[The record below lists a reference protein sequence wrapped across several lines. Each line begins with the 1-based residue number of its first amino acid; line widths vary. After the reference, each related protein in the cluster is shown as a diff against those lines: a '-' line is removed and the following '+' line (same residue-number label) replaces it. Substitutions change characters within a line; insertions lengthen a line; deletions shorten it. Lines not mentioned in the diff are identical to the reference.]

1 MPVSSSAMRGFFFW
15 PPRVILSVSKIP
27 FLTRMNAFENAMEQ
41 LGKAAARMQL
51 DPKTL
56 ERLKSPDRILKFDL
70 EIAMDS
76 GEKKSFPAYRVQWN
90 RARGPYKGGIRYA
103 PVVDLDEVKALSFWM
118 TIKTAVLSVPLG
130 GGKGGIVVDPKTLSL
145 GELERLTRAFA
156 RALAPHVGPDLDVPA
171 PDMNT
176 SGREMAWFLDEYEK
190 VIGRSAPG
198 VVTGKPLALG
208 GSLGRDAATGRGGF
222 FLLDAAY
229 ALAGLEGGKRRIAV
243 QGFGNVG
250 YWFAK
255 LAASV
260 GWQIVAVSD
269 SKGGV
274 YNANG
279 LDIDLLIGAKH
290 QKKNL
295 SDSGLGQAITQEELL
310 TCACDVLVPAALE
323 NQVTSE
329 IAERIQAKLVLELA
343 NGPTTPEADDVLERR
358 GITVVPDVLANA
370 GGVTV
375 SYFEWVQNLT
385 REAWTEETVDEK
397 LRAKMLRAWDDLLE
411 TRRTYGGT
419 LRMCAFIGAVH
430 ALSEAMNF
438 RGTL

>member
-1 MPVSSSAMRGFFFW
+1 
-15 PPRVILSVSKIP
+15 
-27 FLTRMNAFENAMEQ
+27 MNAFQNAMTQ
-41 LGKAAARMQL
+41 LEKAASMMKL
-51 DPKTL
+51 DPGTF
-56 ERLKSPDRILKFDL
+56 ERLKTPDRILKFDL
-70 EIAMDS
+70 CITMDS
-76 GEKKSFPAYRVQWN
+76 GEEKTFPAYRVQWN

-118 TIKTAVLSVPLG
+118 TIKTAVVGVPLG

-145 GELERLTRAFA
+145 AELERLTRAFA
-156 RALAPHVGPDLDVPA
+156 RALAPNVGPDLDVPA

-190 VIGRSAPG
+190 TIGRSSPG

-222 FLLDAAY
+222 FLLDAA
-229 ALAGLEGGKRRIAV
+229 AKFSGLKEDARRVAV

-250 YWFAK
+250 HWFAE
-255 LAASV
+255 LAAEQN
-260 GWQIVAVSD
+260 WKIVAVSD
-269 SKGGV
+269 SKGGI
-274 YNANG
+274 YNADG
-279 LDIDLLIGAKH
+279 LDIKALEAAKRD
-290 QKKNL
+290 KKNL

-310 TCACDVLVPAALE
+310 VCACDVLVPAALE
-323 NQVTSE
+323 NQLTAEV
-329 IAERIQAKLVLELA
+329 AERVQAKLVLELA
-343 NGPTTPEADDVLERR
+343 NGPTTPEADEVFGRR

-385 REAWTEETVDEK
+385 REEWTEEVVNEK
-397 LRAKMLRAWDDLLE
+397 LHRKMLRAWDELLE
-411 TRRTYGGT
+411 TQRTHGGT
-419 LRMCAFIGAVH
+419 LRTAAFIGAVEKI
-430 ALSEAMNF
+430 SEAMKL